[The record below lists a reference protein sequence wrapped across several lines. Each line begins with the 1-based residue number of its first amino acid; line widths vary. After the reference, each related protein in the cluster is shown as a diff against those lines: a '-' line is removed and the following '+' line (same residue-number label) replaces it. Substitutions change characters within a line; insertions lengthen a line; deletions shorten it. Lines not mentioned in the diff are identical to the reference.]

1 MNDFKTN
8 CDVTIVVL
16 PSSNIYQ
23 IRSQLPLA
31 AYLQVAFKFWKKLV
45 PWAFPKFEKLVIRT
59 FLWTKPMK
67 ARAKIYRLQ
76 FVSNKFLKCLSPFWP
91 SFLTPVSCFT
101 GISDTFRQ
109 FETGKSSSYFLKGI
123 SEEHWSLKLC
133 FSKIQFRQFRLKFM
147 NCWNTS
153 RSNHSTKWQQSLAFR
168 QMRF

>member
-1 MNDFKTN
+1 MTSKQILTS
-8 CDVTIVVL
+8 IVL

-109 FETGKSSSYFLKGI
+109 FETGKSSYFLKGI
-123 SEEHWSLKLC
+123 SEEHWSFEIVFLQNSISSISSQIYELLKREQ
-133 FSKIQFRQFRLKFM
+133 IQPLNEMTAKPHCRTNLG
-147 NCWNTS
+147 
-153 RSNHSTKWQQSLAFR
+153 
-168 QMRF
+168 